1 MVLKEKRIKLMIKI
15 INRSLKVC
23 KFQIIQIKTYKLI
36 SSQNNSKKEIRKEK
50 KVDQIL
56 EKLNSTVHHQ
66 IICMLEVDR
75 N

>member
-15 INRSLKVC
+15 INKSLKVC

-56 EKLNSTVHHQ
+56 EK
-66 IICMLEVDR
+66 
-75 N
+75 